1 MEIIESPFPEP
12 ARDAGELPLTKFMA
26 RDPICIGP
34 SLDVKTVVELMV
46 ARHIGC
52 LPVIDENRRPIGII
66 TKFDVMEQLDT
77 VMRCAK
83 TGEALPA
90 DLAARTAEDIMLP
103 LALTLEEH
111 ATLAHAAAMMV
122 SEDTHHVLVVE
133 PKGTLVGVISSKDIV
148 RWVALH
154 P

>member
-1 MEIIESPFPEP
+1 MVAIESSFPEP
-12 ARDAGELPLTKFMA
+12 AHDAGELPLTKFMA

-52 LPVIDENRRPIGII
+52 LPVIDDQRKPIGVI

-77 VMRCAK
+77 AMRCAMA
-83 TGEALPA
+83 GDPLPA
-90 DLAARTAEDIMLP
+90 DLAARTAEDIMMP
-103 LALTLEEH
+103 LVLTLPEH

-122 SEDTHHVLVVE
+122 SEDTHHVIVVDVT
-133 PKGTLVGVISSKDIV
+133 GVLVGVITSKDIV

>member
-1 MEIIESPFPEP
+1 MEIESSLPEP

-26 RDPICIGP
+26 RDPICIGR

-52 LPVIDENRRPIGII
+52 LPVIDENRRPIGVI
-66 TKFDVMEQLDT
+66 TKFDVIEQLDT
-77 VMRCAK
+77 VMRCANA
-83 TGEALPA
+83 GEPLPS
-90 DLAARTAEDIMLP
+90 DLAARTAEDVMLP
-103 LALTLEEH
+103 LALTLDEH

-122 SEDTHHVLVVE
+122 SEDTHHVIVVDAT
-133 PKGTLVGVISSKDIV
+133 GVLSGVISSKDIV
-148 RWVALH
+148 RWVAQN